1 MQLIG
6 KLYRS
11 KGGWTADWIFV
22 DDGRVLST
30 WSDSKSDA
38 RRAMAS
44 GPDGAAAPLT
54 RRSPQPRPPRPPGH
68 YPPPFPRT
76 HRPAHPAPPSAPLPP
91 PPTPAPPPQPA
102 PPPPPPR

>member
-22 DDGRVLST
+22 DDGRVLSK
-30 WSDSKSDA
+30 WRDSKSDA

-44 GPDGAAAPLT
+44 GADGAADALT
-54 RRSPQPRPPRPPGH
+54 RRYAKLSPAGPPGKYRGH
-68 YPPPFPRT
+68 FT
-76 HRPAHPAPPSAPLPP
+76 GIHRERKSGALGKSGDVRV
-91 PPTPAPPPQPA
+91 TFGC
-102 PPPPPPR
+102 RRY